1 MNPAKKLLLTLLVDV
16 CKINIYFC
24 FSYRK
29 SVIQVIRITV
39 MIPLPVDIY
48 FLFKFISKLKAHG
61 IQW

>member
-24 FSYRK
+24 FSYQK
-29 SVIQVIRITV
+29 SAIQVIRITV
-39 MIPLPVDIY
+39 MIPLPGDIY
-48 FLFKFISKLKAHG
+48 FLFKFTSSLKAHG